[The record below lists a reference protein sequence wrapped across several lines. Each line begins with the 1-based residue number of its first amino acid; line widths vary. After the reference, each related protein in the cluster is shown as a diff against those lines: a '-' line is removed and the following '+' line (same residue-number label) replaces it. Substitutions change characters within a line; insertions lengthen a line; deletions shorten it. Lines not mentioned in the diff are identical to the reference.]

1 MENLLKTIIGSNFK
15 GTLEIFDRE
24 EIDLEAF
31 WNLTSLHLK
40 EMGKHYIWVDSLDFD
55 SLPAHMVHI
64 LNWFFVSKKSYDIVL
79 QESNFFVQLSFIL
92 FFAENKPRTRKFE
105 KGRSNLT
112 WSIKKQQ
119 E

>member
-40 EMGKHYIWVDSLDFD
+40 EMGKHYIWVGSLDFD

-92 FFAENKPRTRKFE
+92 FLRKTSLE
-105 KGRSNLT
+105 QESSRKRSNLT
-112 WSIKKQQ
+112 WSITKQQ